1 MTKSMHRIEV
11 SLDLPTRV
19 PDIVGYARMIVLRMT
34 ESPWFPSP
42 MPSLAEVAAAVED
55 LGSAQVAT
63 LTGTRGT
70 TELRDERLEVLVSL
84 LKRLKAYVQGVADD
98 NPENAGSIIESAGM
112 NVKKK
117 GSYAKPD
124 FVVKPGRVHGSVR
137 LEVRSAGDTAAYEW
151 AWSTDGGKSWQS
163 RTTTQTRTDIDG
175 LPSGVACLFRHR
187 VTTPKEGTGNWSDV
201 VEFRVP

>member
-19 PDIVGYARMIVLRMT
+19 PDVVGYARMIVLRMT

-42 MPSLAEVAAAVED
+42 TPSLAEVAAAVED

-98 NPENAGSIIESAGM
+98 NPENAGSIIESSGM

-124 FVVKPGRVHGSVR
+124 FAVKPGRVHGSVR
-137 LEVRSAGDTAAYEW
+137 LEVRSAGDAAAYEW
-151 AWSTDGGKSWQS
+151 AWSTDGGESWQS
-163 RTTTQTRTDIDG
+163 RTTMQTSTDIDG
-175 LPSGVACLFRHR
+175 LPSGVACLFRYR
-187 VTTPKEGTGNWSDV
+187 VTTTKGGTGGWSDR